1 MAVTT
6 RKRKIKSEP
15 GKSDPEIKIESRY
28 FNKKIKR
35 CPDVDAQ
42 WVQSLNNRDYF
53 EWIAN
58 QTGNIPNRWKIPLD
72 PSIFGSDDNSAVLP
86 PLFKPVYLKL
96 RDLRG
101 KIETPVDTVGGSTLP
116 FTIGKQCNIDK
127 TQILPVNYRVQVLI
141 GVMLSSQT
149 KDEMTAKA
157 FYNLMKYCQEEL
169 NSDQGITVAALQQI
183 DENVMDKLITCV
195 GFHKRKARYIKQTAD
210 ILANKYQGD
219 IPANDRDLMDLP
231 GVGPKMTYLTLQKA
245 WGKMDGIC
253 VDVHVHRFCQLFH
266 WVNPKKCK
274 EPNQT
279 RLELESWLPIPLWRE
294 INSLLVGL
302 GQIIDRPKKQRVH
315 ICETV
320 LKDDPEAVDLVEHMV
335 SYKEWAN
342 YVVKLC
348 RNEEKKKLETIADS
362 NEPFNIKVK
371 LEEPTTIASLK
382 DTPVKLEDHHI
393 KLEEENKIRDFV

>member
-1 MAVTT
+1 MTVTT
-6 RKRKIKSEP
+6 RKRKIKLEIEDSL
-15 GKSDPEIKIESRY
+15 DPEVKTESRY
-28 FNKKIKR
+28 FYKKLKTNSDI
-35 CPDVDAQ
+35 DAQ
-42 WVQSLNNRDYF
+42 WIQSLNNKDYF
-53 EWIAN
+53 EWIAK

-72 PSIFGSDDNSAVLP
+72 LAIFDSDENKSVLP
-86 PLFKPVYLKL
+86 PLFKSVYLKL

-116 FTIGKQCNIDK
+116 FTIGKQRNIDK
-127 TQILPVNYRVQVLI
+127 EQILPINYRVQVLI

-157 FYNLMKYCQEEL
+157 FYNLTKYCQDEL
-169 NSDQGITVAALQQI
+169 NSNQGITVAALQQI

-195 GFHKRKARYIKQTAD
+195 GFHKRKAHYIKQTVD

-219 IPANDRDLMDLP
+219 IPANDRELMDLP

-279 RLELESWLPIPLWRE
+279 RLELEKWLPIQLWRE

-315 ICETV
+315 ICETA
-320 LKDDPEAVDLVEHMV
+320 LKDDPEAIDLVEHMV
-335 SYKEWAN
+335 NYKEWAN
-342 YVVKLC
+342 YVIKLC
-348 RNEEKKKLETIADS
+348 RDEEKKKLAATPAL
-362 NEPFNIKVK
+362 NEPYDVKVK
-371 LEEPTTIASLK
+371 LEEPTEITSFEE
-382 DTPVKLEDHHI
+382 TPVKLEGNHI
-393 KLEEENKIRDFV
+393 KQEEEEDIKL